1 MVWFS
6 VEVLFESQNN
16 HANQETP
23 STCSEE
29 TKKYNNVFLHEA
41 PLNAN
46 LIEFNS
52 ALSRIIKGRHV
63 LFIAFQYLLNNH
75 LIELA
80 SDIESL
86 KNNKCI
92 LYNELYPTFQICC
105 DSSYIAKHK
114 IPVNIQLINDEKVN
128 LKKLCQKYLS
138 ETQFIELCKVMDQ
151 GERLKE
157 DLADSNTFIRS
168 ITCFGSK
175 SLSHL
180 DYKTKDDKSTK
191 KKDNSV
197 MTLRKLFNTDN
208 EKTKINIQ
216 VTINNIG
223 TPFHVHLLPCEIAE
237 LSSHNDS
244 KQKKRKQR
252 TFLPSEDQLLSTN
265 DETGSFFSI
274 KKKKVERIGP
284 RKLKIPDDLALKKE
298 QLDYISESNRLKS
311 RLKDERLQKMILE
324 VDAHP
329 EREKV
334 LDYFLE
340 TEPEF
345 LTFCEEMLFVM
356 GRRDEEDLRSVHR
369 LAEQLANHHNNN
381 N

>member
-6 VEVLFESQNN
+6 VEVLFESQ
-16 HANQETP
+16 T
-23 STCSEE
+23 
-29 TKKYNNVFLHEA
+29 NNVLSNQSTRSDELKKNNIFLHEA

-52 ALSRIIKGRHV
+52 ALGRVIKGRHV
-63 LFIAFQYLLNNH
+63 LFTAFQYLLSNN

-80 SDIESL
+80 SDEASL
-86 KNNKCI
+86 KNNKCM
-92 LYNELYPTFQICC
+92 LYNELYPTFQTCC
-105 DSSYIAKHK
+105 DSFYIVTHK
-114 IPVNIQLINDEKVN
+114 IPVNVQLINDEKVN
-128 LKKLCQKYLS
+128 LKKVCQKYLS
-138 ETQFIELCKVMDQ
+138 ETQFIELCKLMDQ
-151 GERLKE
+151 GEKLK
-157 DLADSNTFIRS
+157 DDVADSNTFVKS
-168 ITCFGSK
+168 ITCFGQK

-180 DYKTKDDKSTK
+180 DYQTNDDKSNTR

-216 VTINNIG
+216 VTVSNIE
-223 TPFHVHLLPCEIAE
+223 TPFHIHLLACSA
-237 LSSHNDS
+237 SSSQNDS
-244 KQKKRKQR
+244 KQKKRKHRQ
-252 TFLPSEDQLLSTN
+252 FIPNEDQLLSTN

-274 KKKKVERIGP
+274 KKKKVEKIGP
-284 RKLKIPDDLALKKE
+284 RRLKIPDDLALKKE

-311 RLKDERLQKMILE
+311 RLKDDRLQKMILE

-340 TEPEF
+340 TEPQF
-345 LTFCEEMLFVM
+345 LTFCEELLFVM
-356 GRRDEEDLRSVHR
+356 GRRDESDLRSVHQ
-369 LAEQLANHHNNN
+369 LAEQLANHHK
-381 N
+381 